1 MRVEQEEPGKK
12 PGEEPSVRP
21 IVDVVDHLQRLLKF
35 INEVQTRVKEEIHT
49 AREAGRPQAQQPAAG
64 RR

>member
-1 MRVEQEEPGKK
+1 
-12 PGEEPSVRP
+12 
-21 IVDVVDHLQRLLKF
+21 VDVVDHLQRLLKF